1 MFFNNPAKI
10 QYKTC
15 VALRPE
21 NLQGLRSTPS
31 TSASNLWG
39 GGLKGI
45 KRLRGN
51 KRFQGRNEG
60 CDMLV
65 IHHGKI

>member
-10 QYKTC
+10 QIKTC

-39 GGLKGI
+39 GGFKGI
-45 KRLRGN
+45 KIE
-51 KRFQGRNEG
+51 K
-60 CDMLV
+60 
-65 IHHGKI
+65 

>member
-39 GGLKGI
+39 GGINRYK
-45 KRLRGN
+45 
-51 KRFQGRNEG
+51 
-60 CDMLV
+60 
-65 IHHGKI
+65 KIER